1 MQSDKFRWIPEDLR
15 GEPEPF
21 TSRFLR
27 KGPGHIG
34 GAFHRFVI
42 LSAAKDLS
50 SPARRSFAPSSPCMI
65 ESAILPRTG
74 YGRGWPLPWFPVSRY
89 LFVIV
94 ALALLFFFATPAR
107 AHAATGGP
115 SLQVNA
121 GFGTRYR
128 DENWIPVQTTL
139 KNDGADFS
147 GTLSLSASLPLFLT
161 PGNTVPT
168 SSYQLPIALPNG
180 TQKQVTL
187 SMPLYYDTQSV
198 IAKLL
203 DGGGNVVVSQTAKLN
218 PLLPTEVFVGILSDA
233 TTGFGPLSA
242 APLPVQ
248 GGVVALDFL
257 NASDMPTIPAL
268 LKNFD
273 MLVLDSFTTGSLSTA
288 QLAAL
293 QSWVQQG
300 GTLLLVG
307 GPEAHRTLDALPV
320 GLVPGALS
328 GVITVPARTTLL
340 PPGWPSTLPGQTAVP
355 GTVPLPFVASQLV
368 PSNSAQVVFS
378 SGKTP
383 LIAQAQ
389 QGQGTVLYLAYDP
402 TLEPILSWQGAS
414 ALWEGILQR
423 GLGER
428 LLAHASSS
436 SSSSGQQQPVLA
448 ARMSTLLQSLLPN
461 TVPAPGWGLGILLL
475 GYILL
480 LGPAR
485 FILTTL
491 LKRRDWSW
499 RIVLSSIVVF
509 SLLSYA
515 LALKQ
520 KSSTIVSNSISI
532 AVLGQNGSPATITT
546 YLGVFVPNEGNF
558 QVHIPGNGLV
568 QSSPASLYTATNG
581 TSDASAAS
589 PSTVVGA
596 RDGNN
601 INLQDVNIWTMHSIL
616 SQQYRQLRQGL
627 TAQLAVQNGALVG
640 TVTNTL
646 GYTLN
651 DAFLLLPNDA
661 LSLGHIAAG
670 ATKHIKLTLNTNPF
684 PSNQTMADLIA
695 YRANSPGYDK
705 LPAQPQTAWQRH
717 LSMLYALDGEGLY
730 GASSLVAVGQC
741 NLPVPILPSPLC
753 SNSASGSGNAGNS
766 LVSTA
771 VTPGWEYTT
780 SRNID
785 PLLVPGASVTL
796 LGWASTA
803 LDSANTAT
811 IDNNATAGFHETLIQ
826 APLPLNMAGSS
837 NLLPNYIAAHVV
849 DVAASNVQVQLPGIY
864 SFSTGSMTFE
874 FAVPAAHLTGLTI
887 TGPDVSTYAQGNT
900 SMSFDTLPFHLYNW
914 QTRAWDAISFNQGT
928 FTTSDVKSYVSAGG
942 RVLLQ
947 LANQDKSLGT
957 FIFGKPL
964 LNAQGVI

>member
-1 MQSDKFRWIPEDLR
+1 MHSDNFRWAAE
-15 GEPEPF
+15 G
-21 TSRFLR
+21 
-27 KGPGHIG
+27 GPGRGQAPPLPCTIG
-34 GAFHRFVI
+34 
-42 LSAAKDLS
+42 SAN
-50 SPARRSFAPSSPCMI
+50 PTRV
-65 ESAILPRTG
+65 G
-74 YGRGWPLPWFPVSRY
+74 YGRGLPPPWSPESRY
-89 LFVIV
+89 LLPIV
-94 ALALLFFFATPAR
+94 ALALLFFFITPPVQ

-128 DENWIPVQTTL
+128 DENWIPAQVTL
-139 KNDGADFS
+139 NNDGADFS

-161 PGNTVPT
+161 QGNTVPT

-180 TQKQVTL
+180 AQKRVTL
-187 SMPLYYDTQSV
+187 YIPLYYDVQSIV
-198 IAKLL
+198 ARLL
-203 DGGGNVVVSQTAKLN
+203 DGSGNVVVSQTAKLN

-233 TTGFGPLSA
+233 TSGFGPLSA

-248 GGVVALDFL
+248 GGAVALDFL
-257 NASDMPTIPAL
+257 NAGTMPAIPAL

-273 MLVLDSFTTGSLSTA
+273 LLVLDSFTTGSLSVA

-293 QSWVQQG
+293 QTWVQQG

-307 GPEAHRTLDALPV
+307 GPEAHRTLDALPA
-320 GLVPGALS
+320 GLVPGTLS
-328 GVITVPARTTLL
+328 GVSTVPARTTLL
-340 PPGWPSTLPGQTAVP
+340 PPGWPSALPGQTAVP
-355 GTVPLPFVASQLV
+355 NSVPLPLVASQLV
-368 PSNSAQVVFS
+368 PSGGAQVIFA

-402 TLEPILSWQGAS
+402 TLEPMLSWQGAS
-414 ALWEGILQR
+414 ALWEGILLR

-436 SSSSGQQQPVLA
+436 SSSSGPQQPILA

-485 FILTTL
+485 FMLITL

-515 LALKQ
+515 LAFKQ
-520 KSSTIVSNSISI
+520 KGSTIVSNSISI
-532 AVLGQNGSPATITT
+532 AVLGQNGSPASITT

-558 QVHIPGNGLV
+558 QAHIPGNGLV
-568 QSSPASLYTATNG
+568 QSSPDALYTATNG
-581 TSDASAAS
+581 TADASTPS
-589 PSTVVGA
+589 PSAIVGVQ
-596 RDGNN
+596 DGNDV
-601 INLQDVNIWTMHSIL
+601 NLQDVNIWTMHSIL
-616 SQQYRQLRQGL
+616 SQQNRQLRLSL
-627 TAQLAVQNGALVG
+627 TTQLTIQNGALVG

-661 LSLGHIAAG
+661 LSLGRMAAG
-670 ATKHIKLTLNTNPF
+670 ATKHIKLALNSNPF
-684 PSNQTMADLIA
+684 PPNATMADLIA
-695 YRANSPGYDK
+695 FRANWPSFEQ
-705 LPAQPQTAWQRH
+705 LPAQPATAWQRH
-717 LSMLYALDGEGLY
+717 LSILYALDGEGLY
-730 GASSLVAVGQC
+730 GASSLVAAGQC

-753 SNSASGSGNAGNS
+753 VNSALGNGSAANS
-766 LVSTA
+766 LLSSGA
-771 VTPGWEYTT
+771 TPGWEFTT
-780 SRNID
+780 ARDND
-785 PLLVPGASVTL
+785 PLLVPGAPITL
-796 LGWASTA
+796 LGWVNTA
-803 LDSANTAT
+803 LDSANATT

-826 APLPLNMAGSS
+826 APLPVNVAS

-874 FAVPAAHLTGLTI
+874 FAVPASAAHLTGLTI
-887 TGPDVSTYAQGNT
+887 TGPDISPYAQGST
-900 SMSFDTLPFHLYNW
+900 PMSFDTLPFRLYNW
-914 QTRAWDAISFNQGT
+914 QTHAWDTISFNQGT
-928 FTTSDVKSYVSAGG
+928 FTTSDVGSYLSAGG

-964 LNAQGVI
+964 LSVQGAA